1 MLKLVGPQEALLE
14 VGSEAAL
21 DQLHLTQVRSKG
33 SLRRPASAGWEL
45 GSVLPPAIICSGDPG
60 CTLLIAR
67 SARLEVSPS
76 HLFDLCN
83 DELLH

>member
-1 MLKLVGPQEALLE
+1 MLKLAGPQEALLE

-21 DQLHLTQVRSKG
+21 DQLRLTQMRSKG
-33 SLRRPASAGWEL
+33 YLRRPASAGWEL
-45 GSVLPPAIICSGDPG
+45 GSVLPPPIICFDDPG

-67 SARLEVSPS
+67 SASLEVSPS
-76 HLFDLCN
+76 HLFIPCN